1 MVKFKDDESL
11 GKVVAKMQMFCS
23 IGVDPLKKVTNLAF
37 AAGARKFS
45 CLCGIDFTTANESAQ
60 YKHFTIAFVSKLR
73 SKIYRK
79 ATANPSQW
87 FIFRKINPIRVDVLD
102 KKALLVNYG
111 FDIDKFFD
119 SDLFNK
125 ALPQFERYIKAGLD
139 DAEQFK
145 AKLEK
150 TDPAQAKDA
159 QRYITAIKEA
169 LPLLRSHTC
178 NDKYWKLIDYDVRNE
193 SENKMNES
201 IDIKD
206 VPQQWIDFCNELNA
220 KIETNVKVL
229 VGKYFKDYPNGS
241 KLVDS
246 IMANIK
252 YLMFDEDGYN
262 EAGNLYE
269 EYFHTVLNDKDYKL
283 EADKN
288 VDEAGKQKI
297 EKRKNTGGK
306 AFIRGCMKILLTII
320 ALTSSTVGLTGM
332 LITWLTGLL
341 TNCCNKLNN
350 RLNDA
355 DVEEVKLDAKQSKE
369 VSKAYADASKE
380 VPDDADAE
388 EVKEFL
394 SKNKSALDKLQS
406 NDKLPDEAKKNIKQI
421 IDFLSNTANGNATE
435 AEIDEKELDD
445 KIEEAMKKIYDA
457 EADRKEEDKKLEA

>member
-1 MVKFKDDESL
+1 MVKFSDDESL
-11 GKVVAKMQMFCS
+11 GKVVSKKQMFCS
-23 IGVDPLKKVTNLAF
+23 IGVEPLKKVTDLAF

-45 CLCGIDFTTANESAQ
+45 CLCGIDFTTADENAQ
-60 YKHFTIAFVSKLR
+60 YKNFTIAFVSKIR
-73 SKIYRK
+73 SKIYRR
-79 ATANPSQW
+79 ANANPSQW
-87 FIFRKINPIRVDVLD
+87 FIFRKINPVRIDVLD

-119 SDLFNK
+119 SDLFAK
-125 ALPQFERYIKAGLD
+125 ALPQFEKYIKAGLS

-145 AKLEK
+145 KKIEK
-150 TDPAQAKDA
+150 KDVAQAKEI
-159 QRYITAIKEA
+159 QRYVDAINEA
-169 LPLLRSHTC
+169 LPLLKSTRC
-178 NDKYWKLIDYDVRNE
+178 NDKYWKLIDYDVRTEGENQVNE
-193 SENKMNES
+193 E
-201 IDIKD
+201 IDKD
-206 VPQQWIDFCNELNA
+206 VPKKWIDFCNELNA

-229 VGKYFKDYPNGS
+229 IGKYFKDYPDGS

-246 IMANIK
+246 IMSSIMF
-252 YLMFDEDGYN
+252 LMFDEEGYN
-262 EAGNLYE
+262 EAGNLYD
-269 EYFHTVLNDKDYKL
+269 EYFHTILNSKNYRL
-283 EADKN
+283 EADEN

-350 RLNDA
+350 KLNDA
-355 DVEEVKLDAKQSKE
+355 EEKEVKLNAEQSKE
-369 VSKAYADASKE
+369 VSKAYATASKD
-380 VPDDADAE
+380 VSDDTSA
-388 EVKEFL
+388 KEIKKFL

-421 IDFLSNTANGNATE
+421 VDFLNDAANGDATE
-435 AEIDEKELDD
+435 TEIDEAALDA

-457 EADRKEEDKKLEA
+457 EADRKEEDKKLEV